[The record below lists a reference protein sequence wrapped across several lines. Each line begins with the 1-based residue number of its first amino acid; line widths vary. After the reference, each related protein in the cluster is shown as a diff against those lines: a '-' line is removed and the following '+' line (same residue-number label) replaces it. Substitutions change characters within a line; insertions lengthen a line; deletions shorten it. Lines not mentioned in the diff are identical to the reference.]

1 MRVLENRTEDMAPNA
16 VTILLG
22 ITLAL
27 APWYLGL
34 GYETAAARNAFA
46 CGGAITFIAVLALG
60 VTYEWEEYLNL
71 ALGLWVTMAP
81 WALGFEELRSAMGV
95 HVIVGLAVTI
105 MAGAE
110 LRKLYGPRTHSM

>member
-1 MRVLENRTEDMAPNA
+1 MQVLENRTEDMALNGL
-16 VTILLG
+16 TILLG
-22 ITLAL
+22 VTLTL
-27 APWYLGL
+27 TPWYLDL

-71 ALGLWVTMAP
+71 ALGLWAVLAP
-81 WALGFEELRSAMGV
+81 WARGFAEVRSAMGV
-95 HVIVGLAVTI
+95 HVIVGLAVAV

-110 LRKLYGPRTHSM
+110 LRMLYGPRTRSI